1 MTDWKRMNE
10 WKKEILTGD
19 PIKHTHMHVAETST
33 NRLSASLPGPQTHS
47 QSNPRFRE
55 AVLHIFDSWPPPEWV
70 SNFLKGAL
78 SFDRPPESWAT
89 CPQERQHTSVFRGRR
104 SEDTDDVWQPL
115 YGALSSQLSTAL
127 SRMYASLPG
136 AVVMLAAPVLKSTSW
151 WPAESKQSE
160 TGCEKERP
168 FPATK
173 QQTED
178 RTNGTDRMWETGN
191 GRNRNMRV
199 LWIYNIESKGVETF
213 TDVRR
218 IFTVEIKSFQ

>member
-1 MTDWKRMNE
+1 MTDWKEWMNE
-10 WKKEILTGD
+10 RKRYWQEIPLNT
-19 PIKHTHMHVAETST
+19 HTCTLPRTST
-33 NRLSASLPGPQTHS
+33 NRLSASLPGTQTHS

-78 SFDRPPESWAT
+78 SFWPSSQNPE
-89 CPQERQHTSVFRGRR
+89 QHALRNDSTRAS
-104 SEDTDDVWQPL
+104 SEWDDL
-115 YGALSSQLSTAL
+115 KILMMFDNRCTALSHLSLSTAL

-168 FPATK
+168 FPATNNRRK
-173 QQTED
+173 
-178 RTNGTDRMWETGN
+178 TGQM
-191 GRNRNMRV
+191 GGQDVRNRK
-199 LWIYNIESKGVETF
+199 WEK
-213 TDVRR
+213 
-218 IFTVEIKSFQ
+218 